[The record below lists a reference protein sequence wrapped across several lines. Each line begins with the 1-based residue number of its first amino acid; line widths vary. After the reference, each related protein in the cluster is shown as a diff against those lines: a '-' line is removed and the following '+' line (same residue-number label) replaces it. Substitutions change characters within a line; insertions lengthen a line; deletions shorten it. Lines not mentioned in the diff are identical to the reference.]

1 VETLFFYVFGIIA
14 IVSGLMMVLS
24 RNPVHSALFLIVT
37 FFALAGLFILLEAH
51 FLAAI
56 QILVYTGAI
65 MVLFLFVI
73 MLLNLK
79 TVKRE
84 FEKLLHLKIL
94 GVSAAIFLAFELLYL
109 ISKGSILG
117 AAGQL
122 SAQDVA
128 QEGNTR
134 LIGKLLFT
142 DYLLP
147 FEITSILL
155 IVAIIG
161 AVVLA
166 KKSLRE

>member
-1 VETLFFYVFGIIA
+1 MV
-14 IVSGLMMVLS
+14 VLS
-24 RNPVHSALFLIVT
+24 RNPVHSALFLVVT
-37 FFALAGLFILLEAH
+37 FFSLAGLYVLLNAP
-51 FLAAI
+51 FLAAV
-56 QILVYTGAI
+56 QVLVYAGAI

-79 TVKRE
+79 VASGE
-84 FEKLLHLKIL
+84 FEKLLNLKIL
-94 GVSAAIFLAFELLYL
+94 GAGAAVFLVFEILYM
-109 ISKGSILG
+109 ISKGVFLG
-117 AAGQL
+117 VFGQYTP
-122 SAQDVA
+122 QVMA
-128 QEGNTR
+128 QEGNTK

-166 KKSLRE
+166 KKTLRE

>member
-1 VETLFFYVFGIIA
+1 
-14 IVSGLMMVLS
+14 
-24 RNPVHSALFLIVT
+24 
-37 FFALAGLFILLEAH
+37 
-51 FLAAI
+51 
-56 QILVYTGAI
+56 

-79 TVKRE
+79 IVSGE

-94 GVSAAIFLAFELLYL
+94 GVSAVVFLVFELLYL
-109 ISKGSILG
+109 ISKDSFLG
-117 AAGQL
+117 PSGGVTQQVA
-122 SAQDVA
+122 A
-128 QEGNTR
+128 QEGNTS
-134 LIGKLLFT
+134 LVGKLLFT

-166 KKSLRE
+166 KKTLQE